1 MMISG
6 AHMSEESR
14 ALRAKA
20 AHYLALAKSANNDW
34 TREDFLRLAS
44 FFHEEA
50 VGIEEADAGQR
61 KAERQKQYQR

>member
-1 MMISG
+1 MMVSG

-20 AHYLALAKSANNDW
+20 AHYLALARSAHNDW

-44 FFHEEA
+44 FFHQEA
-50 VGIEEADAGQR
+50 VSLEELDTGRQR
-61 KAERQKQYQR
+61 AERAKLHEH